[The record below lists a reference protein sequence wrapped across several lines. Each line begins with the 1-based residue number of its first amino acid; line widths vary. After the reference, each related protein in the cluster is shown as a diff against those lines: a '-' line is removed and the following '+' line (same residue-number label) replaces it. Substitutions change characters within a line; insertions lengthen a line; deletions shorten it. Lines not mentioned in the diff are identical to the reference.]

1 LEKGWYVVV
10 GIVVVLVEVGSNLV
24 GPILAVSEVRRLR
37 AVFVKFSL
45 WYLVINV
52 SRPNLAVVVK
62 PP

>member
-10 GIVVVLVEVGSNLV
+10 GVVVVLVEVGSNFV
-24 GPILAVSEVRRLR
+24 GPILAVSKVRGLR

-45 WYLVINV
+45 WDLVINV
-52 SRPNLAVVVK
+52 SWPDLAVVVK